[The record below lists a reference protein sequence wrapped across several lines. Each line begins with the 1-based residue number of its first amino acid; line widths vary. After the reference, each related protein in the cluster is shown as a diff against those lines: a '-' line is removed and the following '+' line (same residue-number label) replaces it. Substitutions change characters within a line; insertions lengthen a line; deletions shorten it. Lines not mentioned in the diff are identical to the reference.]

1 MFEASPERD
10 EERRAAAQ
18 AFATYLYRR
27 IQPELEEGG
36 SIRAKMLAKR
46 EQLKASLKS
55 PQRGDAEIELF
66 LQNIQASVTLFFK
79 VPRYIRESAGL
90 PPYSK
95 TPRFELHLTG
105 DKKRLAGSFW
115 AEHLPGGSPSMNITL
130 SLAKSPFET
139 GRMYISDEVFSV
151 LVHEIMHMI
160 DFLRGAMPE
169 MTKKVEEAPEEMTD
183 EEIDEQMAKE
193 ERYEPPEPKK
203 KTLPYPNDPQEF
215 NAFFQQALHEYE
227 KNAIVRY
234 RIHRRF
240 HLPETFDSF
249 LRDMRVVSDS
259 FKILERSLQEKWRPK
274 MYARLY
280 QFYEHMR
287 AQKKPRR
294 VGGPAF

>member
-1 MFEASPERD
+1 
-10 EERRAAAQ
+10 
-18 AFATYLYRR
+18 
-27 IQPELEEGG
+27 
-36 SIRAKMLAKR
+36 
-46 EQLKASLKS
+46 
-55 PQRGDAEIELF
+55 
-66 LQNIQASVTLFFK
+66 
-79 VPRYIRESAGL
+79 
-90 PPYSK
+90 
-95 TPRFELHLTG
+95 
-105 DKKRLAGSFW
+105 
-115 AEHLPGGSPSMNITL
+115 MNITL
-130 SLAKSPFET
+130 SLAQSPS
-139 GRMYISDEVFSV
+139 GWMYINDEVFSV

-160 DFLRGAMPE
+160 DFLRGAMPG
-169 MTKKVEEAPEEMTD
+169 MTKTVEEAPEGMTD
-183 EEIDEQMAKE
+183 EEIDEEMAKE
-193 ERYEPPEPKK
+193 EK